1 VTCPHCNGPVR
12 TAGEPHGYYGAG
24 AGGLLY
30 AYLQFLHADRRYVIG
45 TERTWLCDGC
55 RVAGM
60 LPLRGDP
67 ASDGAG
73 RATGN

>member
-1 VTCPHCNGPVR
+1 MTCPHCGGPVR
-12 TAGEPHGYYGAG
+12 TGGEPHGFIGA

-30 AYLQFLHADRRYVIG
+30 AYLQLLNEDRRYVIG
-45 TERTWLCDGC
+45 TERTWLCDRC
-55 RVAGM
+55 RLAGM